1 MDRLMMDIMNNKIN
15 DLKEEI
21 FRIDQEFKEIL
32 DRIEEVIDSI
42 E

>member
-1 MDRLMMDIMNNKIN
+1 MMDIMNNKIN